1 MTLLIGEW
9 SLGLKSMAFVI
20 FTGFVGTKMLLGR
33 KRAGISGRKDVSRS
47 RDDARDLI
55 YCHPSDML
63 KDVLSI
69 MKERGVV
76 HLPIVDQ
83 FHASWVVNARALLV
97 EAGDE
102 ELILRDKARFSLG
115 I

>member
-1 MTLLIGEW
+1 MT
-9 SLGLKSMAFVI
+9 
-20 FTGFVGTKMLLGR
+20 
-33 KRAGISGRKDVSRS
+33 
-47 RDDARDLI
+47 RDLI

-76 HLPIVDQ
+76 HVPIVDQ
-83 FHASWVVNARALLV
+83 NSRPVGVVNARALLV

>member
-33 KRAGISGRKDVSRS
+33 KRAGISGRNDVSRS

-83 FHASWVVNARALLV
+83 NSTPVGWSMLAPFWWRRGMRN
-97 EAGDE
+97 
-102 ELILRDKARFSLG
+102 
-115 I
+115 